1 LGGVARL
8 PGGFLGMLTAQIVSS
23 SQGTFVAQ
31 HGTALLG
38 PHQTRVLPWV
48 LLGILRGILLGILLG
63 ILGDPQ
69 PGMMVGGAT
78 ATGQQLGTAAIE
90 RR

>member
-1 LGGVARL
+1 LGGVARFS
-8 PGGFLGMLTAQIVSS
+8 GGFLGMLTAQIVSS

-48 LLGILRGILLGILLG
+48 LLGILRGILLGIL
-63 ILGDPQ
+63 GDPQ